1 MKKMKIRLLA
11 LAAAL
16 ALLLAGCAPRGGETP
31 SAPPSSPEEPPALS
45 GPGAEEEPAEP
56 VYYDADFYAR
66 PAWNAAGTGTA
77 IKNGAA
83 LTWVGLDNEVL
94 RAAAFGDPAAGPGLS
109 PEDITLTIGEGWVLR
124 TVPGTRAALR
134 EGKWTLLNAAL
145 YDLDGTLLRAFP
157 DASPEEV
164 EAATGDYEKQ
174 SAYVNAYPLGS
185 GHIALET
192 GAMLLLYD
200 IAADAR
206 SLVDDY
212 RDVRW
217 QGFTVYDAGAY
228 GIYQCWPFGESL
240 YYMASID
247 PPPGEPRRVL
257 YRLDTAGERELF
269 CDDTGFFR
277 YKPVEGG
284 LYGFREWNN
293 GIFTDEGYEWGI
305 EAWFLPDGGEWRL
318 VAKDNT
324 ASGDAL
330 PLDASHYDYIWMD
343 KRDGEAWPSFRRH
356 DLATGEEISFSPRD
370 YDGRKLYDGGYGF
383 GLYCTRAVEGGV
395 QFVYV
400 VSDVAETADG
410 DLMEKRECWLYDT
423 REDAPRRLDR
433 LDGAS
438 IWGIN
443 PQGTHAIEGGGPP
456 WRVVPL
462 E

>member
-1 MKKMKIRLLA
+1 MKEKNTRLLA

-16 ALLLAGCAPRGGETP
+16 ALLLPGCAPRAGETP
-31 SAPPSSPEEPPALS
+31 SAPASPLEEPPALS
-45 GPGAEEEPAEP
+45 EPGAEEPAEP
-56 VYYDADFYAR
+56 VWYDADFYAR
-66 PAWNAAGTGTA
+66 PRWNAAGTETA
-77 IKNGAA
+77 VKNGAV

-94 RAAAFGDPAAGPGLS
+94 RAAAFDEPPLDPRLA
-109 PEDITLTIGEGWVLR
+109 PEDVTLTIGEGWVLR
-124 TVPGTRAALR
+124 TLPDTRAAQR

-145 YDLDGTLLRAFP
+145 YDQDGTLLRAFP
-157 DASPEEV
+157 DASPAEV
-164 EAATGDYEKQ
+164 EEATGAYEKQ
-174 SAYVNAYPLGS
+174 TAYVNAFPLGS

-200 IAADAR
+200 ISADAL

-228 GIYQCWPFGESL
+228 GIYQCWPFGESF
-240 YYMASID
+240 YYMASVD

-257 YRLDTAGERELF
+257 YRLNTAGERELI

-284 LYGFREWNN
+284 LYGFKEWNN

-305 EAWFLPDGGEWRL
+305 EAWFRPDGGEWRF

-324 ASGDAL
+324 ASGDGL
-330 PLDASHYDYIWMD
+330 PCDAAHYDCTWME
-343 KRDGEAWPSFRRH
+343 KRDGEVWPSFRRH
-356 DLATGEEISFSPRD
+356 DPATGEEISFSPRD

-383 GLYCTRAVEGGV
+383 GRFCTRAVEGGV

-400 VSDVAETADG
+400 VSDAMETEDG
-410 DLMEKRECWLYDT
+410 SLRGTRDYWLYDT
-423 REDAPRRLDR
+423 REDAPRRLEN

-438 IWGIN
+438 IWEVN
-443 PQGTHAIEGGGPP
+443 PQGTHAIEGAGPP

>member
-1 MKKMKIRLLA
+1 MRAARRRNAVRA
-11 LAAAL
+11 LF
-16 ALLLAGCAPRGGETP
+16 
-31 SAPPSSPEEPPALS
+31 LS
-45 GPGAEEEPAEP
+45 GRAARPERARRGRTGGA

-94 RAAAFGDPAAGPGLS
+94 RTAAFGDPAAGPGLS

-145 YDLDGTLLRAFP
+145 YDLDGTLLHAFP

-200 IAADAR
+200 IAADAL

-247 PPPGEPRRVL
+247 PAARRAPPGALPPRHGGGAGAFLRRHGLFPLQAGGGGPLRLSGVEQRDLYRRGLRVGDRGVVPPRRGRMAARREGQHRLRGRASPRRVPL
-257 YRLDTAGERELF
+257 RL
-269 CDDTGFFR
+269 
-277 YKPVEGG
+277 
-284 LYGFREWNN
+284 
-293 GIFTDEGYEWGI
+293 
-305 EAWFLPDGGEWRL
+305 
-318 VAKDNT
+318 
-324 ASGDAL
+324 
-330 PLDASHYDYIWMD
+330 H
-343 KRDGEAWPSFRRH
+343 
-356 DLATGEEISFSPRD
+356 
-370 YDGRKLYDGGYGF
+370 
-383 GLYCTRAVEGGV
+383 
-395 QFVYV
+395 
-400 VSDVAETADG
+400 
-410 DLMEKRECWLYDT
+410 
-423 REDAPRRLDR
+423 
-433 LDGAS
+433 LDG
-438 IWGIN
+438 
-443 PQGTHAIEGGGPP
+443 
-456 WRVVPL
+456 
-462 E
+462 

>member
-16 ALLLAGCAPRGGETP
+16 ALLLPGCAPRGGETP
-31 SAPPSSPEEPPALS
+31 SAPSSSPEEPPALS
-45 GPGAEEEPAEP
+45 GPGAEEPAEP

-94 RAAAFGDPAAGPGLS
+94 RTAAFGDPAAGPGLS

-145 YDLDGTLLRAFP
+145 YDLDGTLLHAFP

-200 IAADAR
+200 IAADAL

-370 YDGRKLYDGGYGF
+370 YDGASSMTAATGSGFTAPARSRAACSLSTSSPTLRRRRTGTWWKSGNAGSTTRGRTPRAGSTAWTARRSGGS
-383 GLYCTRAVEGGV
+383 T
-395 QFVYV
+395 
-400 VSDVAETADG
+400 
-410 DLMEKRECWLYDT
+410 
-423 REDAPRRLDR
+423 
-433 LDGAS
+433 
-438 IWGIN
+438 